1 MGIISYG
8 LPEHHGHVSHLSSFT
23 GGAAMAPP
31 RPPGHVAVV
40 PPAPPLEAAPL
51 LDLYLALAVAV
62 RVRGTAHR
70 TGGVLAEV
78 TQPRT

>member
-1 MGIISYG
+1 M
-8 LPEHHGHVSHLSSFT
+8 SHLSDPAR
-23 GGAAMAPP
+23 GAAVVAP

-40 PPAPPLEAAPL
+40 PPAPPLEAASL
-51 LDLYLALAVAV
+51 LYLYLALAVAV

-70 TGGVLAEV
+70 ARGVLTEV